1 MPRRALL
8 IAGAIIILFAVVLLT
23 WWFYAGSDSNVQTES
38 YQETFDSIGT
48 WTTGEDVNAIGMVTG
63 GVYEMSLEQS
73 GDIFWVTAGQAFA
86 DGEYQ
91 VEITPIEG
99 AQDNGY
105 GMLFRVNEEDESFY
119 VFKVSSD
126 GFAFVGHCSDSCLE
140 QRALVG
146 QDWFATPAVK
156 QGFDV
161 TNSLRAV
168 ISGSDMIFYINGEEV
183 GRASDDALSQG
194 DIGLMAETFTPGGL
208 RVTFDNFTVTPL
220 LDE

>member
-1 MPRRALL
+1 MSRRALL
-8 IAGAIIILFAVVLLT
+8 IVGAFIILLGVVLVT
-23 WWFYAGSDSNVQTES
+23 WRFFTGSDSDVQTEP
-38 YQETFDSIGT
+38 YQETFDSIGS
-48 WTTGEDVNAIGMVTG
+48 WTTGEDVNAVGSISG

-73 GDIFWVTAGQAFA
+73 GDIFWVTAGQNFA

-91 VEITPIEG
+91 VEITPLEG

-126 GFAFVGHCSDSCLE
+126 GFAFIGHCTDSCLE

-146 QDWFATPAVK
+146 QDWFSTPAVE
-156 QGFDV
+156 QGFGV

-168 ISGSDMIFYINGEEV
+168 VSGSDMIFYVNGEEV
-183 GRASDDALSQG
+183 GRATDDTLSQG

-220 LDE
+220 LNE

>member
-1 MPRRALL
+1 MSRQALL
-8 IAGAIIILFAVVLLT
+8 IVGAFIILLGVVLVT
-23 WWFYAGSDSNVQTES
+23 WRFFTGSDSNVQTEP
-38 YQETFDSIGT
+38 YQETFDSIGS
-48 WTTGEDVNAIGMVTG
+48 WTTGEDVNAVGSIAG

-73 GDIFWVTAGQAFA
+73 GDIFWVTAGQNFA

-91 VEITPIEG
+91 VEITPLEG

-126 GFAFVGHCSDSCLE
+126 GFAFIGHCTDSCLE

-146 QDWFATPAVK
+146 QDWFSTPAVE
-156 QGFDV
+156 QGFGV

-168 ISGSDMIFYINGEEV
+168 VSGSDMIFYVNGEEV
-183 GRASDDALSQG
+183 GRATDDALSQG

-220 LDE
+220 LNE